1 MVPTAHQVNI
11 VVVLMRNNVPQ
22 HVLDNRVTQMVI
34 VPLDNVVIM
43 TRNVKQEIAIVK
55 VDVVGVLHSP
65 LPHLFLL
72 SSFYVCSTAVVVRM

>member
-1 MVPTAHQVNI
+1 MNI

-43 TRNVKQEIAIVK
+43 TRDVKQEIAIVK
-55 VDVVGVLHSP
+55 VDMVGVLQS
-65 LPHLFLL
+65 
-72 SSFYVCSTAVVVRM
+72 A

>member
-1 MVPTAHQVNI
+1 MIPTAHQVNI

-34 VPLDNVVIM
+34 VPLDNAVIM

-55 VDVVGVLHSP
+55 VDMVGVLQS
-65 LPHLFLL
+65 
-72 SSFYVCSTAVVVRM
+72 V

>member
-11 VVVLMRNNVPQ
+11 VVVLIRNSVPQ

-43 TRNVKQEIAIVK
+43 TRNVKQEIVK
-55 VDVVGVLHSP
+55 VGMVGVLQS
-65 LPHLFLL
+65 
-72 SSFYVCSTAVVVRM
+72 V

>member
-11 VVVLMRNNVPQ
+11 VVVLMTKSVPQ

-43 TRNVKQEIAIVK
+43 TRDVKQEIVK
-55 VDVVGVLHSP
+55 VDMVGVLQ
-65 LPHLFLL
+65 L
-72 SSFYVCSTAVVVRM
+72 V